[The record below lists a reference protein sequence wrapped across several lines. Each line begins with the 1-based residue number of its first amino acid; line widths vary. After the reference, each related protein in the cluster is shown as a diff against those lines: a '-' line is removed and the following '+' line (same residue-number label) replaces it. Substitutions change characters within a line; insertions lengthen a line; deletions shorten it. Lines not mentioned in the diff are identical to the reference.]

1 MPEECEKTDG
11 VISVY
16 SMEYDLAPTQPVH
29 IKYWIGAVLRNN
41 LLYAASKIGVG
52 NGTLLELIS
61 RKESEEKQDNPR
73 GFALQCAPIFIPE
86 TLQMGELFS
95 FRLQLFGNRKN
106 YAEAFHQAVVEMCK
120 RGFGYPMTPM
130 TIMSC
135 RHCKTDFRGQNT
147 PYKKVKIEFITPV
160 SIYNN
165 RAKSQS
171 KRSSL
176 DKQNGMPG
184 FYFLIK
190 SLSHRMNK
198 LRHLYENAPLAEYDR
213 IEEWCEQA
221 RETELE
227 ECSLRK
233 ICLQSTPRKDSTK
246 PILFSG
252 YVGYA
257 VYSRV
262 AAKYVPLLYAGMSLN
277 VGNDTVYGLGQ
288 YRIDMQF

>member
-1 MPEECEKTDG
+1 MAEECEKTDG

-135 RHCKTDFRGQNT
+135 RHCKTDFRGQNAVQKSENRIYHT
-147 PYKKVKIEFITPV
+147 GFHLQQSGKIAVQAIFA
-160 SIYNN
+160 
-165 RAKSQS
+165 RQAKWYA
-171 KRSSL
+171 
-176 DKQNGMPG
+176 G
-184 FYFLIK
+184 
-190 SLSHRMNK
+190 
-198 LRHLYENAPLAEYDR
+198 
-213 IEEWCEQA
+213 
-221 RETELE
+221 
-227 ECSLRK
+227 
-233 ICLQSTPRKDSTK
+233 
-246 PILFSG
+246 ILFFDKI
-252 YVGYA
+252 A
-257 VYSRV
+257 VAQNEQI
-262 AAKYVPLLYAGMSLN
+262 AASL
-277 VGNDTVYGLGQ
+277 
-288 YRIDMQF
+288 